1 MNRRTTVHLVPHTH
15 WDREWYQPFQVF
27 RMRLVELVD
36 RVLDMLEADPAFRFT
51 LDGQCATIDDYLEI
65 RPQAEARIRRFV
77 SDGRLAIGPWQ
88 ILMDEFL
95 CSGETIIRNLESGL
109 SRARD
114 LGGAT
119 AVGYLPDM
127 FGHVA
132 QMPQLLRRASIERA
146 FVWRGVPAAIDR
158 DRFAWSAPDGSTVT
172 AEYLVNGYGNAAHL
186 FAIPGGA
193 GDQLRVLHEAQRPFG
208 GDDHL
213 LAMYGSDHTL
223 PPRDLP
229 ELVEALN
236 GIQHDYDVRLE
247 TLAEYLA
254 AAPRT
259 DGLPRWSGEMR
270 SSARA
275 NVLMGVNS
283 ARIDLKQAG
292 GRAETALERY
302 AEPFQSL
309 WGDTGAW
316 PDAYLRLAWRRLIEN
331 SAHDS
336 ICGCSLDEVVDQ
348 VIVRYAEAEQ
358 IARGLTARAAGSVAE
373 GLPRHAFAVLNPTP
387 AARLGLVEV
396 STPVPAAWDTVVF
409 ETGDGR
415 RLPTQEVGRTAALVF
430 VEQMAGRE
438 VPLIYRRIHGRELFG
453 RYLRDYAIGVVDG
466 SREVRL
472 EVDSEPEPEWL
483 DVDEMKRKIDE
494 AVEGAP
500 DEPWL
505 LRVVAAARRS
515 LLVEVPV
522 PPLGTT
528 AIRAVE
534 GVTGVDAPVVASS
547 GSVVA
552 SSEGLQN
559 GRLAVEVMVDGTLRL
574 QTADGTVLEGVGR
587 LVDGGDRGDTY
598 NYAPPTTDELIETPL
613 RISYR
618 VVESGPLRAV
628 MEVERTYRWPRGL
641 SVEDDETDGQARA
654 DEEIEV
660 SVTMRVELRAGE
672 SFVRLALGFENPA
685 DDHRLRLHIPLIRT
699 TDSTAAEGQFAVVER
714 SGAPEAGHGEVPLA
728 TYPARAF
735 VDAGGVAVLA
745 RHALEYEL
753 AERQELAVTV
763 LRATG
768 LISRDDNAYREDP
781 AGPQLA
787 VPNGQCRRTWRFELG
802 IMPHA
807 GAWHEAGV
815 VEAAERYRLGLITA
829 PGGGLDPTGPL
840 PPSQTGIELAGP
852 GIVLS
857 ALRRVGREVEVRIV
871 AQHPEAREAILRS
884 GFRKARE
891 VDLRGSPTG
900 GPLVIEEGTLRLP
913 IRPWEIRT
921 IRLTDGP

>member
-1 MNRRTTVHLVPHTH
+1 MKPRITVHLVPHTH

-36 RVLDMLEADPAFRFT
+36 RVLDMLEADPTFRFT

-65 RPQAEARIRRFV
+65 RPQAAARIRRFV
-77 SDGRLAIGPWQ
+77 GEGRLAVGPWQ

-95 CSGETIIRNLESGL
+95 CSGETIIRNLEWGMQ
-109 SRARD
+109 RAHD

-132 QMPQLLRRASIERA
+132 QMPQLLRRAGIERA
-146 FVWRGVPAAIDR
+146 FVWRGVPSAIDR
-158 DRFAWSAPDGSTVT
+158 NRFAWSAPDGSMVT
-172 AEYLVNGYGNAAHL
+172 AEYLVHGYGNAAHL
-186 FAIPGGA
+186 FAHPDRA
-193 GDQLRVLHEAQRPFG
+193 ADQLRVLHDALRPFG
-208 GDDHL
+208 GDQV
-213 LAMYGSDHTL
+213 LAMFGTDHTV
-223 PPRDLP
+223 PPPDLTT
-229 ELVEALN
+229 LVEALN
-236 GIQHDYDVRLE
+236 GVQHDYDVRIE

-254 AAPRT
+254 TVPPAE

-283 ARIDLKQAG
+283 ARIDLKRAG
-292 GRAETALERY
+292 GRAEMALERY
-302 AEPFQSL
+302 AEPLQTL
-309 WGDTGAW
+309 WGDASAW

-336 ICGCSLDEVVDQ
+336 ICGCSRDEVVDQ

-358 IARGLTARAAGSVAE
+358 IARGLTARAAAAVAE

-387 AARLGLVEV
+387 AARVGLVEV
-396 STPVPAAWDTVVF
+396 STPIPAEWAAVAF
-409 ETGDGR
+409 ETGDGQH
-415 RLPTQEVGRTAALVF
+415 LPTQELGRTAADVF
-430 VEQMAGRE
+430 VEQMAGRDL
-438 VPLIYRRIHGRELFG
+438 PRIYRRIHGRELFG

-466 SREVRL
+466 LREVRL

-483 DVDEMKRKIDE
+483 DVDEMKRKIDA
-494 AVEGAP
+494 AVEDAP
-500 DEPWL
+500 DEPWR

-528 AIRAVE
+528 AMRAVE
-534 GVTGVDAPVVASS
+534 TSSDAVERASAPAEPVVASPD
-547 GSVVA
+547 GMR
-552 SSEGLQN
+552 N
-559 GRLAVEVMVDGTLRL
+559 GRLAVEVMADGTLRL
-574 QTADGTVLEGVGR
+574 ETADGTVLEGVGR

-598 NYAPPTTDELIETPL
+598 NYAPPATDRLIGTPL
-613 RISYR
+613 RSRHRI
-618 VVESGPLRAV
+618 VEPGPLRAV
-628 MEVERTYRWPRGL
+628 IEVEQMYRWPRGL
-641 SVEDDETDGQARA
+641 TVEDDHTDGQARA
-654 DEEIEV
+654 DEEVEV
-660 SVTMRVELRAGE
+660 PVTLRVELRAGE
-672 SFVRLALGFENPA
+672 PFVRLALGFENRA
-685 DDHRLRLHIPLIRT
+685 NDHRLRLHVPLVRT
-699 TDSTAAEGQFAVVER
+699 TDSSAAEGQFAVVER

-735 VDAGGVAVLA
+735 VDAGGVAVLTG
-745 RHALEYEL
+745 HAIEYEL
-753 AERQELAVTV
+753 LDRRELAVTV

-787 VPNGQCRRTWRFELG
+787 VPDGQCRGAWRFELG

-807 GAWHEAGV
+807 GAWHEADV
-815 VEAAERYRLGLITA
+815 VETAERYRLGLVTA
-829 PGGGLDPTGPL
+829 PGAGPSSTGPL
-840 PPSQTGIELAGP
+840 PPSQTGLELAGT

-871 AQHPEAREAILRS
+871 AQHPEAREAIVRS
-884 GFRKARE
+884 SFRTARE

-900 GPLVIEEGTLRLP
+900 GSLSIEDGILRLP

-921 IRLTDGP
+921 LRLADGP

>member
-1 MNRRTTVHLVPHTH
+1 MNRRTTAHLVPHTH

-51 LDGQCATIDDYLEI
+51 LDGQCATIDDYLAI
-65 RPQAEARIRRFV
+65 RPQSETRVRRFV
-77 SDGRLAIGPWQ
+77 ADGRLAIGPWQ

-95 CSGETIIRNLESGL
+95 CSGETIIRNLESGM

-114 LGGAT
+114 LGGT
-119 AVGYLPDM
+119 TEVGYLPDM

-132 QMPQLLRRASIERA
+132 QMPQLLRRAGIERA
-146 FVWRGVPAAIDR
+146 FVWRGVPAVIDR

-193 GDQLRVLHEAQRPFG
+193 ADRLRVLHEALRPFG

-213 LAMYGSDHTL
+213 LAMYGSDHTV
-223 PPRDLP
+223 PPHDLIK
-229 ELVEALN
+229 LVEALN
-236 GIQHDYDVRLE
+236 GTQHDYDVRLE

-254 AAPRT
+254 TAPVT
-259 DGLPRWSGEMR
+259 DDLPGWSGEMR

-302 AEPFQSL
+302 AEPFQAL
-309 WGDTGAW
+309 WIDAGAW

-358 IARGLTARAAGSVAE
+358 IARGLAARAAGSVAE
-373 GLPRHAFAVLNPTP
+373 GVPRHAFAVLNPTP
-387 AARLGLVEV
+387 AARVGLVEV
-396 STPVPAAWDTVVF
+396 STPIPPEWASVTF
-409 ETGDGR
+409 ETGDGH

-430 VEQMAGRE
+430 VEQMAGRD
-438 VPLIYRRIHGRELFG
+438 VPRIYRRIHGRELFG
-453 RYLRDYAIGVVDG
+453 RYLRDYAIGFVDG

-494 AVEGAP
+494 AVEAAP
-500 DEPWL
+500 DEPWR

-534 GVTGVDAPVVASS
+534 GVTGMAEP
-547 GSVVA
+547 VVA
-552 SSEGLQN
+552 SSEGLNN
-559 GRLAVEVMVDGTLRL
+559 GRLAVELMKDGTLRL
-574 QTADGTVLEGVGR
+574 ETADGTVIEGVGR

-598 NYAPPTTDELIETPL
+598 NYAPPATDKLIETPL
-613 RISYR
+613 RVSRR

-628 MEVERTYRWPRGL
+628 MEVERTYRWPCGL
-641 SVEDDETDGQARA
+641 SLEDGATDGQARA
-654 DEEIEV
+654 DGEV
-660 SVTMRVELRAGE
+660 EVPVTMRVELRAGE
-672 SFVRLALGFENPA
+672 PFVRLALGFENRA
-685 DDHRLRLHIPLIRT
+685 DDHRLRLHVPLVRAT
-699 TDSTAAEGQFAVVER
+699 GSTAAEGQFAVVER

-735 VDAGGVAVLA
+735 VDAGGVAVLTG
-745 RHALEYEL
+745 HAIEYEL
-753 AERQELAVTV
+753 VERRELAVTV

-787 VPNGQCRRTWRFELG
+787 VPNGQCRRAWRFELG

-807 GAWHEAGV
+807 GAWHERGV
-815 VEAAERYRLGLITA
+815 VEAAEHYRVGLVTA
-829 PGGGLDPTGPL
+829 PGTGLDLSQPL
-840 PPSQTGIELAGP
+840 PPSQTGLELAGP

-871 AQHPEAREAILRS
+871 AQHPDAREAIVRS
-884 GFRKARE
+884 SFRTARE

-900 GPLVIEEGTLRLP
+900 GPLVIEDGTLRLP

-921 IRLTDGP
+921 LRLTDSP